1 MNMNEGDTD
10 TGLEE
15 NGEPAEELP
24 EETGK
29 EEAEASSDVA
39 EEGESPWAPPTEEEH
54 RALLDIKEKT
64 DSIFE
69 ELLRA
74 RAEFENFKKVKARE
88 AARDRTAAVRD
99 FIGGLL
105 PAIDNF
111 ERAVDS
117 ADPGEG
123 GAGGLLEGVG
133 LIHQMIL
140 KLLDDHDVS
149 VVEAEG
155 RQFDPDFHEA
165 VFEEEVTEGSTGDI
179 LEVLEKGYLHG
190 EVLIRPS
197 RVKVAKLVESDQGE
211 TES

>member
-29 EEAEASSDVA
+29 EEAGAGGDA
-39 EEGESPWAPPTEEEH
+39 APEGESPWVPPTEEEH

-88 AARDRTAAVRD
+88 AARDRAAAVSYTH
-99 FIGGLL
+99 L
-105 PAIDNF
+105 
-111 ERAVDS
+111 RAHETDS
-117 ADPGEG
+117 
-123 GAGGLLEGVG
+123 
-133 LIHQMIL
+133 
-140 KLLDDHDVS
+140 
-149 VVEAEG
+149 
-155 RQFDPDFHEA
+155 
-165 VFEEEVTEGSTGDI
+165 
-179 LEVLEKGYLHG
+179 
-190 EVLIRPS
+190 
-197 RVKVAKLVESDQGE
+197 
-211 TES
+211 

>member
-39 EEGESPWAPPTEEEH
+39 EEGESPWVPPTEEEH

-74 RAEFENFKKVKARE
+74 RAEFENFKTVKAR
-88 AARDRTAAVRD
+88 
-99 FIGGLL
+99 
-105 PAIDNF
+105 
-111 ERAVDS
+111 
-117 ADPGEG
+117 
-123 GAGGLLEGVG
+123 
-133 LIHQMIL
+133 
-140 KLLDDHDVS
+140 
-149 VVEAEG
+149 
-155 RQFDPDFHEA
+155 
-165 VFEEEVTEGSTGDI
+165 
-179 LEVLEKGYLHG
+179 
-190 EVLIRPS
+190 
-197 RVKVAKLVESDQGE
+197 
-211 TES
+211 

>member
-29 EEAEASSDVA
+29 EETEASSDVA

-111 ERAVDS
+111 E
-117 ADPGEG
+117 
-123 GAGGLLEGVG
+123 
-133 LIHQMIL
+133 
-140 KLLDDHDVS
+140 
-149 VVEAEG
+149 
-155 RQFDPDFHEA
+155 
-165 VFEEEVTEGSTGDI
+165 
-179 LEVLEKGYLHG
+179 
-190 EVLIRPS
+190 
-197 RVKVAKLVESDQGE
+197 
-211 TES
+211 